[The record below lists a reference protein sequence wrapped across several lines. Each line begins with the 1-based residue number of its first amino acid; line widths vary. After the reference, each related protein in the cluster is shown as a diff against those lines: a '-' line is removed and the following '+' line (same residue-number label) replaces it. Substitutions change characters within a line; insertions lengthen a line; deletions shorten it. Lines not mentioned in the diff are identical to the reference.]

1 MNLQRLTVGVVG
13 AIVLGA
19 CASAPTVTI
28 ENYRPIKP
36 ESCAK
41 VISSLPGELLS
52 QGRRPITS
60 SSISPMVAAWGDP
73 VIVVK
78 CAVTVP
84 VDAQLAPDVVTVNG
98 IDWRYEELSNGTR
111 FFSNS
116 LSTMVE
122 IDVPKKYENPTDV
135 LVDLADPLSVLQ
147 N

>member
-1 MNLQRLTVGVVG
+1 MNLRRLTTSVAA
-13 AIVLGA
+13 AILLTA

-36 ESCAK
+36 ELCTK

-52 QGRRPITS
+52 QGRRPITD
-60 SSISPMVAAWGDP
+60 SSISSLVAAWGDP

-78 CAVTVP
+78 CGITVP
-84 VDAQLAPDVVTVNG
+84 VDAQLAPDIVTVNN

-111 FFSNS
+111 FFSDS
-116 LSTMVE
+116 LTTVIE
-122 IDVPKKYENPTDV
+122 IDVPKKYVNPTDV